1 VRHSYYSWGRKVEG
15 IRDSKGGHT
24 LGEHE
29 EGDTMIEHA
38 KVAGELRKMEM
49 DMINRPPHYNMGK
62 IEVIDFI
69 EDQNIGYHLSHVIK
83 YVCRAAHK
91 GQEIGDLKK
100 AAWYLERYIWLKEKK
115 NG

>member
-1 VRHSYYSWGRKVEG
+1 M
-15 IRDSKGGHT
+15 
-24 LGEHE
+24 GEHE
-29 EGDTMIEHA
+29 EGDAMTMTRSQM
-38 KVAGELRKMEM
+38 VPTYDL
-49 DMINRPPHYNMGK
+49 INHPPHYNMGK

-91 GQEIGDLKK
+91 GQELSDLKK
-100 AAWYLERYIWLKEKK
+100 AMWYLERYIWLKEKK